1 MQFIVNNNQK
11 YFIDISYWMELL
23 SHLQTQYNTNSRT
36 YLVNVIRNKHRPNIV
51 NKLFPTCGAPLR
63 KMNTTDD
70 LEISYLKTNN
80 TINVFFEMYEVE
92 GAWLLFQFKKK
103 TGKKLILGWIPSFW
117 FPLAAETTCETDV
130 YIYIHVI
137 SMALI
142 MFTPNTPLLHDTSL
156 AHKTLRFL
164 LHLMLQN
171 IEPSILLTK
180 NVHHDLDTSS
190 RSRSYD
196 FLKNGMPEYIIGN

>member
-92 GAWLLFQFKKK
+92 GA
-103 TGKKLILGWIPSFW
+103 
-117 FPLAAETTCETDV
+117 
-130 YIYIHVI
+130 
-137 SMALI
+137 
-142 MFTPNTPLLHDTSL
+142 
-156 AHKTLRFL
+156 
-164 LHLMLQN
+164 
-171 IEPSILLTK
+171 
-180 NVHHDLDTSS
+180 
-190 RSRSYD
+190 
-196 FLKNGMPEYIIGN
+196 

>member
-1 MQFIVNNNQK
+1 
-11 YFIDISYWMELL
+11 
-23 SHLQTQYNTNSRT
+23 
-36 YLVNVIRNKHRPNIV
+36 
-51 NKLFPTCGAPLR
+51 
-63 KMNTTDD
+63 
-70 LEISYLKTNN
+70 
-80 TINVFFEMYEVE
+80 
-92 GAWLLFQFKKK
+92 
-103 TGKKLILGWIPSFW
+103 
-117 FPLAAETTCETDV
+117 
-130 YIYIHVI
+130 
-137 SMALI
+137 MALI